1 MGARRIGHA
10 PGHCPKDSVEHF
22 GPRFLRPCAP
32 EKCACNNYPRMAS
45 PLKKLCLN
53 VSPEI
58 YRMAKARQAELP
70 MKSESDFLL
79 SLLLHNC
86 RFRAA
91 RPHTFSIPIL
101 NQRADLRAAALE
113 RIVQEFFEGLE
124 PSENVSLEVAMSEMI
139 VERLLR
145 IPARAKAIK
154 SGVKPSGRR
163 Q

>member
-1 MGARRIGHA
+1 
-10 PGHCPKDSVEHF
+10 
-22 GPRFLRPCAP
+22 
-32 EKCACNNYPRMAS
+32 MAA

-70 MKSESDFLL
+70 LKSESDFLL

-91 RPHTFSIPIL
+91 RPHTFAIPIL

-113 RIVQEFFEGLE
+113 RIVQEFFDGIE
-124 PSENVSLEVAMSEMI
+124 PSENVSLEIAMSEMV

-154 SGVKPSGRR
+154 DSAKPAQRR
-163 Q
+163 R

>member
-1 MGARRIGHA
+1 
-10 PGHCPKDSVEHF
+10 
-22 GPRFLRPCAP
+22 
-32 EKCACNNYPRMAS
+32 MAT

-70 MKSESDFLL
+70 LKSESDFLL

-91 RPHTFSIPIL
+91 RPHTFSIPVL
-101 NQRADLRAAALE
+101 NQRADLRVAALE
-113 RIVQEFFEGLE
+113 RIVNEFFEGLE
-124 PSENVSLEVAMSEMI
+124 PSENVSLDVAMSEMV
-139 VERLLR
+139 VEHLLR

-154 SGVKPSGRR
+154 EGANPSTRR
-163 Q
+163 H